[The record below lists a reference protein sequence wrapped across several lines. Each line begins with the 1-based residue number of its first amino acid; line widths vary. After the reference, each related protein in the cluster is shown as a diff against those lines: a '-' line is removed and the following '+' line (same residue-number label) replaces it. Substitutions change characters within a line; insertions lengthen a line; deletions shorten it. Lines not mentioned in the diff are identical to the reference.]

1 MSQQKNLCESL
12 IVTKYASVRL
22 MFVLFERDL
31 FREDS
36 EAGVFHFTGLVY
48 VLPDN
53 KIVEDCHNTM
63 KADAKKTGRSGKRK
77 NVTLQDSLQNSKV
90 FANRKINHTPNVS
103 RQYFLEKYK
112 ATKVSPKFVK
122 RYRAKNHKLPTE
134 WKKIT
139 SRKTWKTF
147 SEDSFR
153 KDIAAWVWLQ
163 EGRPALAATQ
173 GITLESA
180 LFSKLC
186 LPLMAL
192 RLKSN
197 NVLYAS
203 LGNIEQ
209 MPFLNPF
216 FPHRPFPVLAPPPPP
231 TPGCRPGIGEPT
243 GPPGGATRRAGT
255 QSRQLRVGSHGVG
268 HALNEYRAGCMEI
281 SARPQG

>member
-1 MSQQKNLCESL
+1 
-12 IVTKYASVRL
+12 
-22 MFVLFERDL
+22 
-31 FREDS
+31 
-36 EAGVFHFTGLVY
+36 
-48 VLPDN
+48 
-53 KIVEDCHNTM
+53 M
-63 KADAKKTGRSGKRK
+63 KADAKKQGGAAKGK
-77 NVTLQDSLQNSKV
+77 NITLQDSLQNSKV
-90 FANRKINHTPNVS
+90 FEHRKINHKPNVS
-103 RQYFLEKYK
+103 RQTFLEKFK
-112 ATKVSPKFVK
+112 ATKLSRKFSS
-122 RYRAKNHKLPTE
+122 RYRAKNHKLPKE

-139 SRKTWKTF
+139 TRKTWKTF

-209 MPFLNPF
+209 MPFLNPLF
-216 FPHRPFPVLAPPPPP
+216 PPPPISRPHPP
-231 TPGCRPGIGEPT
+231 TPPTLGCRPGIGEPT
-243 GPPGGATRRAGT
+243 GPPGGIARRAGT
-255 QSRQLRVGSHGVG
+255 QCRQPRVGSHGVG